1 MIPFHSLSPAILLL
15 LFCTDARHR
24 LISHAQ
30 THATMSRGEC
40 LDQQKFCSGAT
51 IKACGETDEPGAP
64 PPPRRKA
71 CSCCCWPAA
80 SSTGGGGE
88 SRLNSALACN
98 TSLARVINSRVRSA
112 CNAACPRVL
121 CTRKAAAGFEMRA
134 VRQIQPSG
142 RRPVTCG

>member
-40 LDQQKFCSGAT
+40 LHQQKFCSGAT

-64 PPPRRKA
+64 PPPGAKH
-71 CSCCCWPAA
+71 AA
-80 SSTGGGGE
+80 
-88 SRLNSALACN
+88 
-98 TSLARVINSRVRSA
+98 
-112 CNAACPRVL
+112 
-121 CTRKAAAGFEMRA
+121 AAAGRQQAARVAA
-134 VRQIQPSG
+134 VNPG
-142 RRPVTCG
+142 

>member
-1 MIPFHSLSPAILLL
+1 MIPFHSLSSAILLL

-64 PPPRRKA
+64 PPPPAQSMQLLLLAGSKQHGWRR
-71 CSCCCWPAA
+71 
-80 SSTGGGGE
+80 
-88 SRLNSALACN
+88 
-98 TSLARVINSRVRSA
+98 
-112 CNAACPRVL
+112 
-121 CTRKAAAGFEMRA
+121 
-134 VRQIQPSG
+134 
-142 RRPVTCG
+142 

>member
-40 LDQQKFCSGAT
+40 LHQQKFCSRAT

-64 PPPRRKA
+64 PPPPGAKH
-71 CSCCCWPAA
+71 AA
-80 SSTGGGGE
+80 
-88 SRLNSALACN
+88 
-98 TSLARVINSRVRSA
+98 
-112 CNAACPRVL
+112 
-121 CTRKAAAGFEMRA
+121 AAAGRQQAARVAA
-134 VRQIQPSG
+134 VNPG
-142 RRPVTCG
+142 

>member
-1 MIPFHSLSPAILLL
+1 MIPFHSLSSAILLL
-15 LFCTDARHR
+15 FFCTDARHR

-51 IKACGETDEPGAP
+51 IKACGETDGPGAP

-71 CSCCCWPAA
+71 CSCCCWSAA

-88 SRLNSALACN
+88 SRLNSALASN
-98 TSLARVINSRVRSA
+98 TSLARVINSRV
-112 CNAACPRVL
+112 
-121 CTRKAAAGFEMRA
+121 
-134 VRQIQPSG
+134 
-142 RRPVTCG
+142 